1 MCRVSLPGF
10 RVKGR
15 KRVLMWAI
23 VLDLIRKAGRLRAH
37 IAQDS
42 DMYQL
47 YVVRLSVCY
56 SYAILP
62 AVCQRRRKMNDD
74 KYVHM

>member
-23 VLDLIRKAGRLRAH
+23 VLNLIRKAGRLRAY

-47 YVVRLSVCY
+47 YVVRC
-56 SYAILP
+56 
-62 AVCQRRRKMNDD
+62 R
-74 KYVHM
+74 YVTAMQYCPPCAKEGEK